1 MILGNKG
8 RSSKDVLTL
17 YGKITFDRTMLV
29 PVDKTSADA
38 LLKYNGAKSVCPVD
52 DLLGI
57 SDLPFKMTYRMMAA
71 IAKEATYARSF
82 TDAAERIRE
91 RFGEEI
97 SVSTIQNVTEFVG
110 NWMFTEQY
118 CQAIRAQASA
128 GEKVDGRTIHK
139 RKDDVLYIET
149 DGAMVFVRDKNTSV
163 IDGITGKT
171 KTAPSD
177 SGTENVPGWTES
189 KHAICFHADDI
200 KYYYEDK
207 AEKKHTARF
216 KELLKLDRSKIE
228 ITGTRIERRDCIGY
242 IGPADE
248 FQYHLLALARRNNWE
263 HCTKVVLLS
272 DGAKWIKGIK
282 DTVLSGRPVIQI
294 LDLYHAKE
302 NAGKFANY
310 VKHSEK
316 QRKEYAD
323 HLCDLIEQGS
333 TDKLLE
339 ELKEYE
345 NEKMPDN
352 VPNLYTYI
360 DNNKPFMDYPAYR
373 KAGLFVGSGAME
385 SANIYMMQD
394 RMKLPGMRW
403 NKKRGQHILT
413 LKSYM
418 AARNWDEV
426 EAQLYDCCYGHSWMK
441 SE

>member
-1 MILGNKG
+1 MGNKG

-17 YGKITFDRTMLV
+17 YGKITYERTMLV
-29 PVDKTSADA
+29 PVDKNSANA
-38 LLKYNGAKSVCPVD
+38 LLKYNGTKSVCPVD

-57 SDLPFKMTYRMMAA
+57 SILPFKMTYRMMAA
-71 IAKEATYARSF
+71 VAKEATYARSF
-82 TDAAERIRE
+82 SDAAERIQE
-91 RFGEEI
+91 RFGEKI

-110 NWMFTEQY
+110 DWMFTDQY
-118 CQAIRAQASA
+118 CQAIEAKERA
-128 GEKVDGRTIHK
+128 GDKVDGRTIHK

-149 DGAMVFVRDKNTSV
+149 DGAMVFVRNKNTSV
-163 IDGITGKT
+163 IDEFTESET
-171 KTAPSD
+171 S
-177 SGTENVPGWTES
+177 TENNSSTEDIPGWTES
-189 KHAICFHADDI
+189 KHAICFHSDDI
-200 KYYYEDK
+200 KYYYEDQ
-207 AEKKHTARF
+207 AGQKHTARF
-216 KELLKLDRSKIE
+216 KELLKLNRSKIT

-248 FQYHLLALARRNNWE
+248 FQYHMLALARRNNWE
-263 HCTKVVLLS
+263 HCTNVVLLS
-272 DGAKWIKGIK
+272 DGAKWIKGII
-282 DTVLSGRPVIQI
+282 DTVFSGRPVIHI

-310 VKHSEK
+310 VKNSEK
-316 QRKEYAD
+316 QRKKYAD
-323 HLCDLIEQGS
+323 HLCDLIEQGD
-333 TDKLLE
+333 TEKLLK

-345 NEKMPDN
+345 NKKMPEN

-360 DNNKPFMDYPAYR
+360 ENNKKCMDYPAYR
-373 KAGLFVGSGAME
+373 KAGFFVGSGAME

-426 EAQLYDCCYGHSWMK
+426 ERQLYDCCYGRSWEK